1 MGSLKFL
8 LKGIITNTN
17 HLILSYILIQELDKS
32 LSEDNITFINF
43 LKFLITLEKI
53 DLSFDLSSK
62 KLNDNFLI
70 PFIFSFSKTDEG
82 SNKIKKKV
90 NKFLLEDFKKI
101 IEEFKILNALK
112 SALLDEINFF
122 LIFPKLNYGF
132 NLKLNLKGLTQFL
145 NENFLKDNEIQQV
158 KNSA

>member
-1 MGSLKFL
+1 MNDLTKKMCSLKFL
-8 LKGIITNTN
+8 LKGIITNSN

-32 LSEDNITFINF
+32 LTEDNITFINF

-70 PFIFSFSKTDEG
+70 FIFSFSDVK
-82 SNKIKKKV
+82 
-90 NKFLLEDFKKI
+90 KFLKEDFKKI

-112 SALLDEINFF
+112 LALPDEINFF
-122 LIFPKLNYGF
+122 
-132 NLKLNLKGLTQFL
+132 
-145 NENFLKDNEIQQV
+145 
-158 KNSA
+158 